1 MISKINNLDNSDATV
16 SDGPLYSIESLAAYM
31 SNESSFNISREN
43 IWQYISQNDFDEIE
57 NKVQFFKD
65 VGAISSSEK
74 EIDSETVERILG

>member
-1 MISKINNLDNSDATV
+1 MISKINNLENSDATV
-16 SDGPLYSIESLAAYM
+16 SDGPLHSIKSLAAYM
-31 SNESSFNISREN
+31 SNESSFNISKEN
-43 IWQYISQNDFDEIE
+43 MKISQNDFDEIE